1 MSANLKLRLI
11 FSGQIGLLAI
21 LGWYFRHALNPDAV
35 AYLRIASYFSEGKFD
50 LAVSGYWGPL
60 LALLEHIIDQGFAAP
75 SLRGLLRV
83 VPDVASFAAEV
94 AQR

>member
-1 MSANLKLRLI
+1 
-11 FSGQIGLLAI
+11 
-21 LGWYFRHALNPDAV
+21 
-35 AYLRIASYFSEGKFD
+35 
-50 LAVSGYWGPL
+50 L